1 MISAR
6 KSPDNEV
13 SSFDSS
19 KKVRT
24 ISQRITIGKYDISEF
39 VLRGKTTKILGNPAG
54 VWQLELRPS
63 ILNGTVVNLGDI
75 NVNDVCEI
83 RLGVIRDDIKD
94 PPVIMRGLVDS
105 VRITEAIQKGIPS
118 RSIVISGRDFGKI
131 FTEKN
136 IVPPVEYINEISRS
150 RLQMFIKTG
159 IETIIRSDDAE
170 NATALTMTNEKSEIK
185 ALVSYSEFLNNVF
198 SRILSSQ
205 FLGFDAINELLST
218 NKIQYEINI
227 PENSGQE
234 EYIINSQ
241 FTILQA
247 QGMLWSWLS
256 AFIPSPMFEFLVIDY
271 DNNDPTVDEKYR
283 GKTFCHLRWAPFRN
297 KWGFYPPKGRVIA
310 DSLAGNNVN
319 VSESNGSLLL
329 QQSSKFFN
337 EEAFVKA
344 GNRAF
349 IGRNEILSKDLQRD
363 DNDTRTFFFTKWR
376 DYAIDQDPSAGSQF
390 PTEAKQFDCRSSP
403 QFTNASGP
411 DNYGLLNCSLNNGN
425 DAFNP
430 IYDILGMSRF
440 GFKPMTV
447 AVPFWNQGFYKDK
460 NKIDEKNTI
469 SRILDNINQWMY
481 DVFTQQHNIFSGTIV
496 MIGNP
501 YIRIGQ
507 ELFIIPDSGKNAEAR
522 STRDDYEIFYVEQVM
537 HSWSFHPSVAFQT
550 QVKVSRGSKVPY
562 ALTGLS
568 QDITTDPGMGWE
580 GLPIAGTS
588 LVTTLPSAEELL
600 AALYNTSPAVQ
611 ASGAATGDGAA
622 TGEDVSA
629 EGATDPEI
637 YAFGSTDSG
646 SDTGGAL

>member
-1 MISAR
+1 MISFR
-6 KSPDNEV
+6 QSPSDEV

-39 VLRGKTTKILGNPAG
+39 VLRGKTTKALGNPAG

-83 RLGVIRDDIKD
+83 RLGVIRDNIKD

-105 VRITEAIQKGIPS
+105 IRITEAIQKGVPS
-118 RSIVISGRDFGKI
+118 RSIIISGRDFGKI

-150 RLQMFIKTG
+150 RLKMFIKTG
-159 IETIIRSDDAE
+159 VDTVVKNNNVD
-170 NATALTMTNEKSEIK
+170 NASSLTMANEKSEIK
-185 ALVSYSEFLNNVF
+185 ALVSYDEFLNNIF
-198 SRILSSQ
+198 SKILSSQ
-205 FLGFDAINELLST
+205 FLGFDAINELIVN

-241 FTILQA
+241 FTILQS

-297 KWGFYPPKGRVIA
+297 KWGFYPPKGRIIA
-310 DSLAGNNVN
+310 DSLAENNVN
-319 VSESNGSLLL
+319 VSESNDSLLL
-329 QQSSKFFN
+329 QTNSRFFN
-337 EEAFVKA
+337 EENFVKA

-349 IGRNEILSKDLQRD
+349 IGRNEIISKDLQRD

-376 DYAIDQDPSAGSQF
+376 DYAIDQDPSSGSQF
-390 PTEAKQFDCRSSP
+390 PTEAKKFDCRSSP
-403 QFTNASGP
+403 QFTNSSGP

-425 DAFNP
+425 DGFNP
-430 IYDILGMSRF
+430 LYDILGMSRF
-440 GFKPMTV
+440 GFKPMIV

-460 NKIDEKNTI
+460 NKVDEKNTI

-501 YIRIGQ
+501 YVRIGQ

-522 STRDDYEIFYVEQVM
+522 SSRDDYEIFYVEQVM
-537 HSWSFHPSVAFQT
+537 HSWSVYPSPIFQT

-568 QDITTDPGMGWE
+568 QDIMTEPGMQWE

-588 LVTTLPSAEELL
+588 LVTTLPSPESLL
-600 AALYNTSPAVQ
+600 AGLYNFSSPAETQITAV
-611 ASGAATGDGAA
+611 
-622 TGEDVSA
+622 EDVIEETNENSG
-629 EGATDPEI
+629 ETYE
-637 YAFGSTDSG
+637 FSSMDSG